1 MNMILTPIL
10 KDKTPFEVLYNSKPD
25 YTDHKIFGCLGF
37 VSTLVNDKRK
47 LDPRAKKCVFL
58 GYKTSTKKGY
68 VMMDL
73 KTREIFLS
81 RNVYFYEVYF
91 TFASS
96 NSSSSLS
103 FPQIQDTS
111 YLDYTEL
118 PSSSLP
124 KNINTQSYN
133 PSRTSNRIRKS
144 PSYLQDYHCNHITT
158 HQSSRSVKYPLS
170 SVLSYSN
177 LSPSYTHF
185 ILSILSHIEPKTY
198 SKAVKHE

>member
-81 RNVYFYEVYF
+81 RNVYFYDVCF
-91 TFASS
+91 TFVSS

-103 FPQIQDTS
+103 SPQIQDTS

-124 KNINTQSYN
+124 KNINT
-133 PSRTSNRIRKS
+133 
-144 PSYLQDYHCNHITT
+144 
-158 HQSSRSVKYPLS
+158 
-170 SVLSYSN
+170 
-177 LSPSYTHF
+177 
-185 ILSILSHIEPKTY
+185 
-198 SKAVKHE
+198 